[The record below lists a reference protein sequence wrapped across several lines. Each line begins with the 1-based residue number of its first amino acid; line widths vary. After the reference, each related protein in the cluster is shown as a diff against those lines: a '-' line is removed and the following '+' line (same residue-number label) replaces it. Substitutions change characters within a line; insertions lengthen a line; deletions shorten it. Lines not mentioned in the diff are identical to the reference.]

1 MNPPDMGLT
10 LFVAAFGL
18 VGIGVLGIV
27 TATHLVRI
35 VLAIVLLETGANLL
49 LMLSGYRAGAA
60 APIIVNGVIPEAM
73 VDPVP
78 QALVLTAIVIGVA
91 VQAFMMTLVL
101 RVYRAYRTLDI
112 RELRNCIERDL
123 AREAGIPLPSSDD
136 APLIPAVNEARA
148 GDSGA

>member
-1 MNPPDMGLT
+1 MSAPDMGLT
-10 LFVAAFGL
+10 LFIAAFGL
-18 VGIGVLGIV
+18 VALGVLGIV
-27 TATHLVRI
+27 IARNLVRI

-49 LMLSGYRAGAA
+49 LMLSGYRSGAA
-60 APIIVNGVIPEAM
+60 APIIVNGVIPPSM

-112 RELRNCIERDL
+112 RELRTCIERDL
-123 AREAGIPLPSSDD
+123 ARDAGIPLPASED
-136 APLIPAVNEARA
+136 APLVAPVNRART
-148 GDSGA
+148 GGGAP

>member
-1 MNPPDMGLT
+1 MGLT
-10 LFVAAFGL
+10 LFAAAFGL

-49 LMLSGYRAGAA
+49 LVLSGYRGGAV
-60 APIIVNGVIPEAM
+60 APIIVNGVVPGAM

-91 VQAFMMTLVL
+91 VQAFMMALVL
-101 RVYRAYRTLDI
+101 RVYREYRTLDI
-112 RELRNCIERDL
+112 RELRTCIERDL
-123 AREAGIPLPSSDD
+123 ARDAGIPLPASED
-136 APLIPAVNEARA
+136 APLTPRVKA
-148 GDSGA
+148 SGAGADGI

>member
-1 MNPPDMGLT
+1 MSAPDMGLT
-10 LFVAAFGL
+10 LFTAAFGL
-18 VGIGVLGIV
+18 IGIGVFGIV

-60 APIIVNGVIPEAM
+60 APIIVNGVVPEAM

-91 VQAFMMTLVL
+91 LQAFMMTLVL

-112 RELRNCIERDL
+112 RELRSCIERDL
-123 AREAGIPLPSSDD
+123 ARDAGIALPASEE
-136 APLIPAVNEARA
+136 APLVPEGPGSRA
-148 GDSGA
+148 GRGRT

>member
-1 MNPPDMGLT
+1 MSAPDMGLT
-10 LFVAAFGL
+10 LFIAAFGL
-18 VGIGVLGIV
+18 IGIGVLGIV
-27 TATHLVRI
+27 IATHLVRI

-49 LMLSGYRAGAA
+49 LMLSGYRSGAA
-60 APIIVNGVIPEAM
+60 APIIVNGVVPAAM

-112 RELRNCIERDL
+112 RELRTCIERDL
-123 AREAGIPLPSSDD
+123 ARDNGIALPASED
-136 APLIPAVNEARA
+136 APLAPPVPEART
-148 GDSGA
+148 GGGAA